1 MSPIVTT
8 LATATVTFAAT
19 NIDDIF
25 VLTLFFSQTSRG
37 FRSAHIVAGQYL
49 GFSALVAISLVGFF
63 GGRILPRTWVGLLG
77 FVPILVGVRRWIHR
91 HDPLVHVKASAT
103 ASTTA
108 VAAVTFANGGD
119 NIGVY
124 TPLFASSDAAGLSD
138 TLLTFYVL
146 LAIWCLVGYAITHH
160 PAVARVLARYGHIVV
175 PCVLVGLGIYIIAD
189 AGTFKLLRF

>member
-1 MSPIVTT
+1 
-8 LATATVTFAAT
+8 TATVTFAAT

-91 HDPLVHVKASAT
+91 HDPLVHVKPSAT
-103 ASTTA
+103 APTTTLPPF
-108 VAAVTFANGGD
+108 TFAHESYH
-119 NIGVY
+119 IG
-124 TPLFASSDAAGLSD
+124 
-138 TLLTFYVL
+138 
-146 LAIWCLVGYAITHH
+146 
-160 PAVARVLARYGHIVV
+160 
-175 PCVLVGLGIYIIAD
+175 
-189 AGTFKLLRF
+189 